1 MSSLKHE
8 SQLLKSRQ
16 VRLEY
21 LALLEE
27 KARRKARRRFY
38 DLFPDE
44 GELRRELYK
53 KHLEFFRA
61 GAEHDERCFM
71 AGNRVGKTEGA
82 GYETVCHATGLYPN
96 WWEGHRFDRPINGL
110 LSGDTGITTR
120 DIIQRKLCGK
130 WDDLGTG
137 LIPGDN
143 LIIEQCT
150 RKQGIPE
157 AYESIAVRHVSGG
170 VSTLKLR
177 SYEQGRKIFQGTE
190 EDWIWFDE
198 ECPLDVYE
206 EALIRTMTTNG
217 LTVLTFTPLSGLTEL
232 VMSFLESVG
241 KL

>member
-1 MSSLKHE
+1 MHELQHSNQRQLK
-8 SQLLKSRQ
+8 
-16 VRLEY
+16 LEY

-27 KARRKARRRFY
+27 QVRRKARRKFF

-44 GELRRELYK
+44 GDLRRELYK
-53 KHLEFFRA
+53 KHLQFFRD
-61 GAEHDERCFM
+61 GAIHDERCFM

-82 GYETVCHATGLYPN
+82 GYETVAHATGRYPD
-96 WWEGHRFDRPINGL
+96 WWEGKDFGRPINGL
-110 LSGDTGITTR
+110 LSGDTSVTTR
-120 DIIQRKLCGK
+120 DIIQKKLCGP

-137 LIPGDN
+137 LIPGDD
-143 LIIEQCT
+143 LIIERCT

-157 AYESIAVRHVSGG
+157 AFESIAVRHVSGG
-170 VSTLKLR
+170 ISTLKLR

-206 EALIRTMTTNG
+206 EALIRTMTTHG

-232 VMSFLESVG
+232 VMSFLKSVG
-241 KL
+241 EL